1 MIKKRVLPIVGCAIM
16 ALVLILWVV
25 YCLPKTFLSRVDAAD
40 VQCIRVFDSSDGSS
54 FVIDER
60 EDINAI
66 VTRLQK
72 TKMKRGKLSSNY
84 DGFRF
89 SLTFV
94 GQDGEVL
101 ETLILNSADTIRK
114 DPFFYETKDAGRGLD
129 TDDEKLPFSELESMK
144 GKYVK

>member
-1 MIKKRVLPIVGCAIM
+1 MIKKRVLPIVGCAVL

-25 YCLPKTFLSRVDAAD
+25 YCLPKTFLSGVDPAEIAL
-40 VQCIRVFDSSDGSS
+40 IRVFDGSDGTS

-60 EDINAI
+60 ADIDAI
-66 VTRLQK
+66 VTKLQG
-72 TKMKRGKLSSNY
+72 TKMKRGKISAEV

-94 GQDGEVL
+94 DQSGETV

-114 DPFFYETKDAGRGLD
+114 DPFFYETATARRGID

-144 GKYVK
+144 GKYAK